1 MLKCCYFRDKAL
13 YLISCG
19 YGRGKLIINCGKYSP
34 KYISKYLLGILIYD
48 KSIETKL
55 RKRRLIQLFS
65 TEFLKI

>member
-19 YGRGKLIINCGKYSP
+19 YGRGKLITNCGKYSP

-55 RKRRLIQLFS
+55 RKRRLIQSFS